1 MTTKQ
6 PNNTAVRTALWRA
19 LHVLVDEKPHILEDM
34 IGYDLIKPEQGW
46 QERPDMKFT
55 KRLRAS
61 IIARA
66 RFIEDIAKTEIQKGT
81 SQYVLLG
88 SGLDSFAERNTNLES
103 KVNIYEID
111 QIDTLIWKQEKLIEN
126 GYPIP
131 KNLRFVPVNFES
143 ESWWTE
149 LSNKGFEVHEKA
161 VLTCTGVTLYLTK
174 NAIID
179 TLKNL
184 KSLAKGSTIA
194 IAFYLPIEEMDEEDK
209 PLMEMSMK
217 GALASGNPFVSFFS
231 VKEIEKLAQEIG
243 LNEIQTISTQD
254 MIEKYF
260 QNRTDDLLPSSGEF
274 FLVAKI

>member
-149 LSNKGFEVHEKA
+149 LSNKGFDVHEKA